1 MIIPLRLLGY
11 YVRVAKG
18 LDVNKS
24 RNIVKREDIQK
35 KHEED
40 LQRIR
45 NFRLLDDDFMSKVF
59 EDKICA
65 EILLRII
72 LQREDLKVKYVH
84 VQQEIKNLQ
93 GRSIRLDI
101 LAEDTSGKLYN
112 VEVQRSDKGA
122 SRKRAKHN
130 SSLLDANITDAGEEY
145 EKLNSTYVI
154 FITENDILKSGLPI
168 YHIDR
173 TVKETGESFEDGAH
187 IIYVNSQIKNE
198 TELGK
203 KAQEYIDKGN
213 LVPDEITI
221 NMLKGK
227 INQFKD
233 SNGVVFDG
241 FPRNKKQA
249 EALEEMLE
257 EQNQKVDLALFLDIP
272 DEDIIYRTIK
282 RRICS
287 NKDCGAIYNLEYK
300 KPKVEGICDICG
312 SKLIQ
317 RKDDNEE
324 TITERL
330 RVYHEQSKELIEY
343 YEEKGLL
350 YKVKLHA
357 NVNITEEMISEW
369 LKNYNESR

>member
-1 MIIPLRLLGY
+1 MKIIMLGAPGAGKGTQAKMIAEKYSIPHISTG
-11 YVRVAKG
+11 
-18 LDVNKS
+18 
-24 RNIVKREDIQK
+24 DI
-35 KHEED
+35 
-40 LQRIR
+40 
-45 NFRLLDDDFMSKVF
+45 FR
-59 EDKICA
+59 A
-65 EILLRII
+65 N
-72 LQREDLKVKYVH
+72 
-84 VQQEIKNLQ
+84 IKN
-93 GRSIRLDI
+93 G
-101 LAEDTSGKLYN
+101 
-112 VEVQRSDKGA
+112 
-122 SRKRAKHN
+122 
-130 SSLLDANITDAGEEY
+130 
-145 EKLNSTYVI
+145 
-154 FITENDILKSGLPI
+154 
-168 YHIDR
+168 
-173 TVKETGESFEDGAH
+173 
-187 IIYVNSQIKNE
+187 

>member
-1 MIIPLRLLGY
+1 MNIVLLG
-11 YVRVAKG
+11 G
-18 LDVNKS
+18 P
-24 RNIVKREDIQK
+24 
-35 KHEED
+35 
-40 LQRIR
+40 
-45 NFRLLDDDFMSKVF
+45 
-59 EDKICA
+59 
-65 EILLRII
+65 
-72 LQREDLKVKYVH
+72 
-84 VQQEIKNLQ
+84 
-93 GRSIRLDI
+93 G
-101 LAEDTSGKLYN
+101 SGKGTVSNLFEKTQN
-112 VEVQRSDKGA
+112 MG
-122 SRKRAKHN
+122 
-130 SSLLDANITDAGEEY
+130 NIATGDMFREE
-145 EKLNSTYVI
+145 
-154 FITENDILKSGLPI
+154 
-168 YHIDR
+168 
-173 TVKETGESFEDGAH
+173 
-187 IIYVNSQIKNE
+187 IKNE

>member
-1 MIIPLRLLGY
+1 MNIIMLGAQGTGKGTVAGLISEKTGLPQISTGDIFRKNITEKTLLGIE
-11 YVRVAKG
+11 A
-18 LDVNKS
+18 
-24 RNIVKREDIQK
+24 
-35 KHEED
+35 
-40 LQRIR
+40 
-45 NFRLLDDDFMSKVF
+45 
-59 EDKICA
+59 DK
-65 EILLRII
+65 
-72 LQREDLKVKYVH
+72 
-84 VQQEIKNLQ
+84 
-93 GRSIRLDI
+93 
-101 LAEDTSGKLYN
+101 
-112 VEVQRSDKGA
+112 
-122 SRKRAKHN
+122 
-130 SSLLDANITDAGEEY
+130 
-145 EKLNSTYVI
+145 
-154 FITENDILKSGLPI
+154 
-168 YHIDR
+168 
-173 TVKETGESFEDGAH
+173 
-187 IIYVNSQIKNE
+187 
-198 TELGK
+198 
-203 KAQEYIDKGN
+203 YISKGN

-272 DEDIIYRTIK
+272 DEDIIYRTVK

-330 RVYHEQSKELIEY
+330 RVYHEQSRELIEY

-357 NVNITEEMISEW
+357 SVNITEEMISEW
-369 LKNYNESR
+369 LKNYNENR

>member
-1 MIIPLRLLGY
+1 MKIIMLGAPGAGKGTQAKMIAEKYSIPHISTG
-11 YVRVAKG
+11 
-18 LDVNKS
+18 
-24 RNIVKREDIQK
+24 DI
-35 KHEED
+35 
-40 LQRIR
+40 
-45 NFRLLDDDFMSKVF
+45 FR
-59 EDKICA
+59 A
-65 EILLRII
+65 N
-72 LQREDLKVKYVH
+72 
-84 VQQEIKNLQ
+84 IKN
-93 GRSIRLDI
+93 G
-101 LAEDTSGKLYN
+101 
-112 VEVQRSDKGA
+112 
-122 SRKRAKHN
+122 
-130 SSLLDANITDAGEEY
+130 
-145 EKLNSTYVI
+145 
-154 FITENDILKSGLPI
+154 
-168 YHIDR
+168 
-173 TVKETGESFEDGAH
+173 
-187 IIYVNSQIKNE
+187 

-249 EALEEMLE
+249 EALEEILE

>member
-1 MIIPLRLLGY
+1 MYLIMLGAQGTGKGTVAGLLTKQTGWPQIST
-11 YVRVAKG
+11 G
-18 LDVNKS
+18 
-24 RNIVKREDIQK
+24 DI
-35 KHEED
+35 
-40 LQRIR
+40 
-45 NFRLLDDDFMSKVF
+45 FR
-59 EDKICA
+59 
-65 EILLRII
+65 
-72 LQREDLKVKYVH
+72 
-84 VQQEIKNLQ
+84 
-93 GRSIRLDI
+93 
-101 LAEDTSGKLYN
+101 
-112 VEVQRSDKGA
+112 
-122 SRKRAKHN
+122 
-130 SSLLDANITDAGEEY
+130 ANISN
-145 EKLNSTYVI
+145 K
-154 FITENDILKSGLPI
+154 
-168 YHIDR
+168 
-173 TVKETGESFEDGAH
+173 
-187 IIYVNSQIKNE
+187 
-198 TELGK
+198 TELGI
-203 KAQEYIDKGN
+203 KANEFISKGN

-272 DEDIIYRTIK
+272 DEDIIYRTVK

-357 NVNITEEMISEW
+357 SVNITEEMISEW
-369 LKNYNESR
+369 LKNYNENR

>member
-1 MIIPLRLLGY
+1 MNIVLLG
-11 YVRVAKG
+11 G
-18 LDVNKS
+18 P
-24 RNIVKREDIQK
+24 
-35 KHEED
+35 
-40 LQRIR
+40 
-45 NFRLLDDDFMSKVF
+45 
-59 EDKICA
+59 
-65 EILLRII
+65 
-72 LQREDLKVKYVH
+72 
-84 VQQEIKNLQ
+84 
-93 GRSIRLDI
+93 G
-101 LAEDTSGKLYN
+101 SGKGTVSNLFEQTQN
-112 VEVQRSDKGA
+112 MGHIATGDMFR
-122 SRKRAKHN
+122 
-130 SSLLDANITDAGEEY
+130 EE
-145 EKLNSTYVI
+145 
-154 FITENDILKSGLPI
+154 
-168 YHIDR
+168 
-173 TVKETGESFEDGAH
+173 
-187 IIYVNSQIKNE
+187 IKNE

-272 DEDIIYRTIK
+272 
-282 RRICS
+282 
-287 NKDCGAIYNLEYK
+287 DCGAIYNLEYK